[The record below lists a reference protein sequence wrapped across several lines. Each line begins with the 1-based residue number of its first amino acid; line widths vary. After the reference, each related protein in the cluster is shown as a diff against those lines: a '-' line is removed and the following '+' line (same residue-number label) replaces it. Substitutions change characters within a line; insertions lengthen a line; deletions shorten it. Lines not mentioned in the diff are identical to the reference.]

1 MKLVVET
8 LNEASGIR
16 KDEWDLLNRVLGEL
30 TKSSTNRKLVKE
42 FSNFIIT
49 SYNKQSESRQRT
61 WDRIKT
67 KRQDNPNYG
76 RPEREW
82 RKDMKLVEEKV
93 WDSIE
98 WQNRSNNWV
107 NWWFNDDGKQYK
119 GVAKVYPESSEFGIK
134 RGKVSKFSA
143 ELDGKEIASYDRG
156 WDIRPSAEYRDVI
169 NQIIKQL
176 DKVVAQHIQSDIKES
191 I

>member
-67 KRQDNPNYG
+67 RRQEDPNYS

-82 RKDMKLVEEKV
+82 RKDKKEGRRNE
-93 WDSIE
+93 
-98 WQNRSNNWV
+98 V
-107 NWWFNDDGKQYK
+107 N
-119 GVAKVYPESSEFGIK
+119 
-134 RGKVSKFSA
+134 
-143 ELDGKEIASYDRG
+143 
-156 WDIRPSAEYRDVI
+156 
-169 NQIIKQL
+169 
-176 DKVVAQHIQSDIKES
+176 
-191 I
+191 